1 VWLKYSEEDIW
12 SMTPRKFK
20 AQLDVHQ
27 DVQNQM
33 NGGTSAREQKA
44 FQKAYNKQNRKVSTG
59 FIDQIPNW

>member
-1 VWLKYSEEDIW
+1 
-12 SMTPRKFK
+12 MTPRKFK

-44 FQKAYNKQNRKVSTG
+44 FQKAYNKQNKQISTG